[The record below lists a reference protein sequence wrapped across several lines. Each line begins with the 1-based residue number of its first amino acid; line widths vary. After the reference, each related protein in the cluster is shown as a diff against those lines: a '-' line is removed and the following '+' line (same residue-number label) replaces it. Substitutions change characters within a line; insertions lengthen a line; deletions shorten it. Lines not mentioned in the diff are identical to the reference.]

1 MLIEVRLTLVWL
13 FDVLVKVGLTLV
25 EVGLTL
31 EWLFDV
37 LVEVGL
43 LTIIGMVTVRA
54 TLRVMEALVVL
65 TIQRRGM
72 RVKVRFTLVWITHE
86 SVTHV
91 LVEVG
96 LAVVEAGLT
105 LIWFAYVRIKVR
117 LLSIV
122 FVLIVSAILGVMVGS
137 IIER

>member
-1 MLIEVRLTLVWL
+1 MLIEV
-13 FDVLVKVGLTLV
+13 GLTRV

-31 EWLFDV
+31 VWLFDV

-72 RVKVRFTLVWITHE
+72 RVKVRFTLVWITH
-86 SVTHV
+86 V

-137 IIER
+137 IIEG